1 MKKAIYLDCSF
12 GIAGDMFV
20 AALTMAA
27 GTEGAKIFESYA
39 SRLEKEFNVRAA
51 VREIIRKGIKG
62 FVLEIEEPELRLSA
76 FEDFRQAVADLSV
89 PEKVKNLTLEIIK
102 NLAEAEA
109 KVHGADFNE
118 THFHELGRVDTLFDA
133 VLAAALVI
141 ETEIEAVF
149 SSPVGVG
156 SGRVNIQHGIVSVPA
171 PATAE
176 LLSGMPVTG
185 ADLAGELTTPTGA
198 AILRALKP
206 LFYLP
211 DGFIYE
217 SIGYGFGHK
226 EYAHPN
232 YLRVFYG
239 WIEES
244 RLEPV
249 FEASTNID
257 DATPQALAYLIE
269 RLLKENALDVWI
281 EPVVMKKG
289 RPGHKISF
297 LACEK
302 DLDGL
307 IDIILKESPALGVRY
322 YPVKRKRLER
332 KVEIVE
338 TEFGPVRVKVAGKG
352 KELKISAEFED
363 CRQIAEKF
371 GLPVDFVKRKIEHG
385 CALKLVRKAGEKDQG
400 AR

>member
-1 MKKAIYLDCSF
+1 
-12 GIAGDMFV
+12 MFV

-27 GTEGAKIFESYA
+27 GAEGTAVFKDYA

-51 VREIIRKGIKG
+51 VKEVVRKGIKG
-62 FVLEIEEPELRLSA
+62 FALEIVEPEARFSG
-76 FEDFRQAVADLSV
+76 FEDFRQAVAGFGA
-89 PEKVKNLTLEIIK
+89 PEKVKSLALEIIK

-109 KVHGADFNE
+109 RVHGTDLSS
-118 THFHELGRVDTLFDA
+118 THFHELGRLDTLFDA
-133 VLAAALVI
+133 LLAAALVV
-141 ETEIEAVF
+141 ETGVEAVF
-149 SSPVGVG
+149 SSSVGTG
-156 SGRVNIQHGIVSVPA
+156 SGRIKIQHGIVSVPA

-185 ADLAGELTTPTGA
+185 ADLDGELTTPTGA

-217 SIGYGFGHK
+217 SIGYGFGQK
-226 EYAHPN
+226 EYSHPD

-244 RLEPV
+244 LLEPV
-249 FEASTNID
+249 YEASTNLD
-257 DATPQALAYLIE
+257 DATPQTLSYLIE
-269 RLLKENALDVWI
+269 RLLKENALDAWI
-281 EPVVMKKG
+281 EPIVMKKG
-289 RPGHKISF
+289 RPGHKLSF
-297 LACEK
+297 LAHEK
-302 DLDGL
+302 DLDTL
-307 IDIILKESPALGVRY
+307 IDIVFKESPALGVRY
-322 YPVKRKRLER
+322 HRVKRKRLER
-332 KVEIVE
+332 KVELVE
-338 TEFGPVRVKVAGKG
+338 TEFGPVRVKVARKG

-371 GLPVDFVKRKIEHG
+371 GLPAGLVKRKIEHE
-385 CALKLVRKAGEKDQG
+385 CALKLTQKTDGENQG